1 MGVGLDVD
9 ALDTATINEIVD
21 VGAAPGDLE
30 VLVDHGRIQLKL
42 AGALIVDVDVELEG
56 VVLGIGAHVV
66 EQWALPR
73 LLHDRGHVL
82 HELLVAVAHYIL
94 HVNVKA

>member
-1 MGVGLDVD
+1 MGIGLNVD
-9 ALDTATINEIVD
+9 TLDTAPVNEVVD

-42 AGALIVDVDVELEG
+42 PGALIVDVDVELEG

-82 HELLVAVAHYIL
+82 HELLMAVAHDIL
-94 HVNVKA
+94 HIDVKA